1 MKPFFLYLCI
11 LTAALFVSCSTARR
25 MNAVRNSLSEM
36 RSAGITD
43 SARIAK
49 LEAASDSRYQEGKID
64 SVLGFRIKSK
74 LKVFEDSFFYYRKK
88 EDSLYALLKR
98 KKEFKEKYRSWVLP
112 AMDSL
117 KRNYERYKD
126 RLAMYVLIEDG
137 LNIANYHLFDMAAF
151 FGPGKFT
158 IPAEKEDSAML
169 AFSPLIDSL
178 IAFSDKYKGRKR
190 VASLVILGF
199 ADATGYSGKSLLA
212 DSLSALLGNSTV
224 TRELLNKKLSELRAE
239 EVCRQLARLYY
250 RKSATVKNNGELRLE
265 YNYQGKGESFP
276 LLHIKDYTTND
287 HRRRIVLCYWA
298 VLPE

>member
-1 MKPFFLYLCI
+1 MRE
-11 LTAALFVSCSTARR
+11 TAV
-25 MNAVRNSLSEM
+25 
-36 RSAGITD
+36 TD
-43 SARIAK
+43 SSSIAK
-49 LEAASDSRYQEGKID
+49 LEATSDNKYKEGKID

-74 LKVFEDSFFYYRKK
+74 LKVFEDSFFYYRKM
-88 EDSLYALLKR
+88 EDSLSALLQY
-98 KKEFKEKYRSWVLP
+98 KKEFRKRYRSWVLP
-112 AMDSL
+112 AIDSL

-126 RLAMYVLIEDG
+126 RLALYLLIEDG
-137 LNIANYHLFDMAAF
+137 LSIANYHLYDMAAF

-158 IPAEKEDSAML
+158 IPVEKEDSAML

-199 ADATGYSGKSLLA
+199 ADATGFSGKSPLA
-212 DSLSALLGNSTV
+212 DTLAILIGNGPV

-239 EVCRQLARLYY
+239 EICRQLARLYY
-250 RKSATVKNNGELRLE
+250 KKSSSVSNNSELRLE

-276 LLHIKDYTTND
+276 LPYIKDYTAGD
-287 HRRRIVLCYWA
+287 PRRRIVLCYWT